1 LTNNTANTSVTTRW
15 TRFTISASKLATP
28 IGTGYPSSKAYKQT
42 TDANFSQPV
51 DMVAGVGMGPAK
63 TLRGVILMFNI
74 AHNNEHYGNI
84 VVYTGLKG
92 HVPSSMARTRMPRK

>member
-1 LTNNTANTSVTTRW
+1 
-15 TRFTISASKLATP
+15 
-28 IGTGYPSSKAYKQT
+28 
-42 TDANFSQPV
+42 
-51 DMVAGVGMGPAK
+51 MVAGVGMGPAK

-92 HVPSSMARTRMPRK
+92 HVPPSMARTRMPRK